1 MLANF
6 LMNLFHSQV
15 ATNLV
20 KDQSKDHVKR
30 VAVFA
35 VDAIEAANGTLIDT
49 EHPDLGVVNIRV
61 GFHSG
66 PVVADV
72 VGSRNPRYCL
82 FGDTVNTA
90 SRMESTSKIN
100 SIHCSVAAAELL
112 QRQHPTMP
120 LRCRGQITVKG
131 KGTMTTYWVHDR
143 ADTKRTSSAHTAS
156 ELLTTKEGTSTM
168 VMSVDPTMTNGGGSK
183 ILRIEELLE
192 QAQAVV
198 TAADVPPQETNPV
211 LTVSVPRNPMLGG
224 IDEKKQG
231 VTNPWW

>member
-1 MLANF
+1 MK
-6 LMNLFHSQV
+6 LFHSQV

-30 VAVFA
+30 VADFA

-49 EHPDLGVVNIRV
+49 EHPNQGVVNIRV

-112 QRQHPTMP
+112 QQQHPDMP
-120 LRCRGQITVKG
+120 LRCRGEIAVKG
-131 KGTMTTYWVHDR
+131 KGTMTTFWVHDR
-143 ADTKRTSSAHTAS
+143 ADNKGTSSAPMGS
-156 ELLTTKEGTSTM
+156 EPFTTKRGTSPM
-168 VMSVDPTMTNGGGSK
+168 LMGVDPNTTNGGSSTR
-183 ILRIEELLE
+183 LRVEELLE
-192 QAQAVV
+192 QATAVL
-198 TAADVPPQETNPV
+198 AASDVPRLETYPV
-211 LTVSVPRNPMLGG
+211 LSVSAPPSPLLAG
-224 IDEKKQG
+224 IDEKRDG
-231 VTNPWW
+231 TTNPWW